1 MKNITMVDRSK
12 YLADKA
18 VEALMEEALL
28 TPKPGLVDRR
38 DTGSHSDM
46 NLDLMLKSAASLQET
61 FYKIGEAAWSE
72 KPTQKLREKIARI
85 GRKGEYDMLKETK
98 GVNTHKGAIWAIGLL
113 TAASAIKGP
122 EADAGSITDTA
133 AQIARFDDRYA
144 PVKETN
150 GEKAIKKYQVRGAKG
165 QAQQGF
171 PHVIDIGLPAL
182 LQYREA
188 GHPEEQARLY
198 SLISMMAYLDDTC
211 LLHRGGS
218 QVLEQTK
225 ERCRKILLAGGPAS
239 GQGWRHL
246 LQLNNYLIEENA
258 SPGGSADLL
267 AAVLFIDSIQ
277 IRLSRYKTELQ
288 LQKL

>member
-98 GVNTHKGAIWAIGLL
+98 GVNTHKGAIWLL
-113 TAASAIKGP
+113 
-122 EADAGSITDTA
+122 D
-133 AQIARFDDRYA
+133 
-144 PVKETN
+144 
-150 GEKAIKKYQVRGAKG
+150 
-165 QAQQGF
+165 
-171 PHVIDIGLPAL
+171 
-182 LQYREA
+182 
-188 GHPEEQARLY
+188 
-198 SLISMMAYLDDTC
+198 C
-211 LLHRGGS
+211 
-218 QVLEQTK
+218 
-225 ERCRKILLAGGPAS
+225 
-239 GQGWRHL
+239 
-246 LQLNNYLIEENA
+246 
-258 SPGGSADLL
+258 
-267 AAVLFIDSIQ
+267 
-277 IRLSRYKTELQ
+277 
-288 LQKL
+288 